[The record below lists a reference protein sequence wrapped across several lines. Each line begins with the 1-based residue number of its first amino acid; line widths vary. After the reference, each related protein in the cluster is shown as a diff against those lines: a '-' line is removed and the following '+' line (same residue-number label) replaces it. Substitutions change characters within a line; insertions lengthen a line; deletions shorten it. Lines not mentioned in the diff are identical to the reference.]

1 MTQIAKPVAA
11 KFMPEIRKAQAA
23 YIVDGLP
30 STLTFNAF
38 IAFSAALL
46 TTIGYGLI
54 LPIVA
59 WLAVLMGTLIM
70 RDVARRRLLRFHWIE
85 TQPAYALRV
94 LVGGAFLSG
103 LVWAALPYC
112 IPDFRITS
120 TGGLVFLA
128 MIGISAGAILR
139 GIGHSAVSLAFALPL
154 QLSLL
159 VCLIFN
165 VDGIFSSLMIIDV
178 LALML
183 VMVRSSQSAESVFI
197 SNVLSK
203 LEATALAQSL
213 GMANEEILQQ
223 NARLET
229 LANRDTTTGLA
240 NRAYFNGRL
249 LGDIAQASVGGVEV
263 ALLIVDLDRFK
274 SINDTLGHSAG
285 DAVLREVGRRL
296 VDVVEDEG
304 LIARLGGDE
313 FAVLVSGPDAR
324 ERAAA
329 CAARFAESSAVPI
342 AYSGAQSVVGVSMGL
357 AAYPAHAQS
366 AEELLACADMAV
378 YDAKAR
384 GRRQIR
390 EFDPVLKEQADRL
403 RLIEQ
408 DLEHAIVSGQIE
420 VWFQPQVLLE
430 SGEISGFEA
439 LVRWYHPHIGF
450 ISPPEI
456 ISAAQSMHLAEKLTG
471 YITAGVCRMLNRLP
485 GLDLP
490 DATVALNVSPREF
503 ALYSVADM
511 LELITSQ
518 HGINPSR
525 LEIEIT
531 EEAILDTEGA
541 GEQLK
546 RLENA
551 GYKLAVD
558 DFGMGHSSLA
568 YLISLKI
575 DRLKIDRSFA
585 KDVAASRGN
594 QKLIAALVGLGR
606 ALSLD
611 IVIEGVET
619 EDDAAVLATLG
630 CRIAQGYHFARPMP
644 PEALVAWILA
654 RRPENEPEPEK
665 KRKRK
670 VFA

>member
-1 MTQIAKPVAA
+1 MTQIAKPAAA
-11 KFMPEIRKAQAA
+11 KFLPEIRRAQAA
-23 YIVDGLP
+23 YLVDGLP
-30 STLTFNAF
+30 ATLFFNAV
-38 IAFSAALL
+38 IACSAALL
-46 TTIGYGLI
+46 TTIGHGLF
-54 LPIVA
+54 LSVVV
-59 WLAVLMGTLIM
+59 WLCVLLGTLAM
-70 RDVARRRLLRFHWIE
+70 RGVARNRLLRFHWVE
-85 TQPAYALRV
+85 TQPVYALRA
-94 LVGGAFLSG
+94 LVGGAFISG
-103 LVWAALPYC
+103 SVWAVLPYC
-112 IPDFRITS
+112 IPGFEVES
-120 TGGLVFLA
+120 TGALVFLV
-128 MIGISAGAILR
+128 MIGISAGSILR
-139 GIGHSAVSLAFALPL
+139 GIGHSNVSLAFSLPL
-154 QLSLL
+154 QVSLL
-159 VCLIFN
+159 LCLLRIEG
-165 VDGIFSSLMIIDV
+165 VFSSLMMINVI
-178 LALML
+178 ALMA
-183 VMVRSSQSAESVFI
+183 VMVRSSRSAERVFI

-213 GMANEEILQQ
+213 GIANDEILQQ
-223 NARLET
+223 NSRLET

-249 LGDIAQASVGGVEV
+249 LGDVARASVSGGEV
-263 ALLIVDLDRFK
+263 ALVIVDLDRFK

-296 VDVVEDEG
+296 IDIVKDEG

-313 FAVLVSGPDAR
+313 FAVLISGPDAR
-324 ERAAA
+324 DRAVA
-329 CAARFAESSAVPI
+329 CAARFAEASTVPI
-342 AYSGAQSVVGVSMGL
+342 AFSGVQSVVGISMGL

-378 YDAKAR
+378 YEAKAR
-384 GRRQIR
+384 GRRQLR
-390 EFDPVLKEQADRL
+390 EFDPGLKEQADRL

-430 SGEISGFEA
+430 SGDISGFEA

-585 KDVAASRGN
+585 KDVATSRGN

-654 RRPENEPEPEK
+654 RRHEDKPEPEK

>member
-1 MTQIAKPVAA
+1 
-11 KFMPEIRKAQAA
+11 MPEIRRAQAA

-30 STLTFNAF
+30 STLVFNSV
-38 IAFSAALL
+38 IACSATLL
-46 TTIGYGLI
+46 TAIGHGLS
-54 LPIVA
+54 LSVVV
-59 WLAVLMGTLIM
+59 WLVVLLGTLAM
-70 RDVARRRLLRFHWIE
+70 RGVARNRLLRFHWVE
-85 TQPAYALRV
+85 TQPVYALRV
-94 LVGGAFLSG
+94 LVAGAFISG
-103 LVWAALPYC
+103 SVWAALPYC
-112 IPDFRITS
+112 IPGFEVVS
-120 TGGLVFLA
+120 TGALVFLV
-128 MIGISAGAILR
+128 MIGISAGSILR
-139 GIGHSAVSLAFALPL
+139 GIGHSTVSLAFSLPL
-154 QLSLL
+154 QVSLL
-159 VCLIFN
+159 LCLLSIE
-165 VDGIFSSLMIIDV
+165 GAFSSLMIINV
-178 LALML
+178 IALMA
-183 VMVRSSQSAESVFI
+183 VMVRSSRSAEKVFI

-203 LEATALAQSL
+203 LEATELVQSL
-213 GMANEEILQQ
+213 GIANDEILQQ
-223 NARLET
+223 NSRLET

-249 LGDIAQASVGGVEV
+249 LGDIAQASVSSGEV

-296 VDVVEDEG
+296 VDVVEEEG

-313 FAVLVSGPDAR
+313 FAVLISGPDAR
-324 ERAAA
+324 NRAVA
-329 CAARFAESSAVPI
+329 CAARFTEASTVPI
-342 AYSGAQSVVGVSMGL
+342 AFAGAQSVVGISMGL
-357 AAYPAHAQS
+357 AVYPAHAQS

-378 YDAKAR
+378 YEAKAR
-384 GRRQIR
+384 GRRQLR
-390 EFDPVLKEQADRL
+390 EFDPGLKEQADRL

-408 DLEHAIVSGQIE
+408 DLEQAILSGQIE
-420 VWFQPQVLLE
+420 VWFQPQMLLE
-430 SGEISGFEA
+430 SDEISGFEA

-485 GLDLP
+485 DLDLP

-644 PEALVAWILA
+644 SEALVAWILA
-654 RRPENEPEPEK
+654 RRPEDNPEPEK

-670 VFA
+670 VLA

>member
-1 MTQIAKPVAA
+1 MTQIAKPAAA
-11 KFMPEIRKAQAA
+11 KFLPEIRRAQAA
-23 YIVDGLP
+23 YIVDELP
-30 STLTFNAF
+30 ATLFFNAV
-38 IAFSAALL
+38 IACSAALL
-46 TTIGYGLI
+46 TAIGHGLF
-54 LPIVA
+54 LSVVV
-59 WLAVLMGTLIM
+59 WLCVLLGTLAM
-70 RDVARRRLLRFHWIE
+70 RGVARNRLLRFHWVG
-85 TQPAYALRV
+85 TQPVYALRA
-94 LVGGAFLSG
+94 LVGGAFISG
-103 LVWAALPYC
+103 SVWAVLPYC
-112 IPDFRITS
+112 IPGFEVES
-120 TGGLVFLA
+120 TGALVFLV
-128 MIGISAGAILR
+128 MIGISAGSILR
-139 GIGHSAVSLAFALPL
+139 GIGHSNVSLAFSLPL
-154 QLSLL
+154 QVSLL
-159 VCLIFN
+159 LCLLRIEG
-165 VDGIFSSLMIIDV
+165 VFSSLMMINVIV
-178 LALML
+178 LMA
-183 VMVRSSQSAESVFI
+183 VMVRSSRSAERVFI

-213 GMANEEILQQ
+213 GIANDEILQQ
-223 NARLET
+223 NSRLET

-249 LGDIAQASVGGVEV
+249 LGDVAQASVSGGEV
-263 ALLIVDLDRFK
+263 ALVIVDLDRFK

-296 VDVVEDEG
+296 IDIVKDEG

-313 FAVLVSGPDAR
+313 FAVLISGPDAR
-324 ERAAA
+324 DRAVA
-329 CAARFAESSAVPI
+329 CAARFAEASTLPI
-342 AYSGAQSVVGVSMGL
+342 AFSGVQSVVGISMGL

-378 YDAKAR
+378 YEAKAR
-384 GRRQIR
+384 GRRQLR
-390 EFDPVLKEQADRL
+390 EFDPGLKEQADRL

-420 VWFQPQVLLE
+420 VWFQPQVRLE
-430 SGEISGFEA
+430 SGDISGFEA

-594 QKLIAALVGLGR
+594 QKLIAALVGLGQ

-654 RRPENEPEPEK
+654 RRPEDKPEPEK

>member
-1 MTQIAKPVAA
+1 MTQIAKPAAA
-11 KFMPEIRKAQAA
+11 KFLPEIRTAQAV
-23 YIVDGLP
+23 YIVDGL
-30 STLTFNAF
+30 SATLVFNAV
-38 IAFSAALL
+38 IACSAALL
-46 TTIGYGLI
+46 ATVGYGLSLSVVVWLVI
-54 LPIVA
+54 L
-59 WLAVLMGTLIM
+59 LGTLAI
-70 RDVARRRLLRFHWIE
+70 RGVARNRLLRFRWVE
-85 TQPAYALRV
+85 TRPEYALRV
-94 LVGGAFLSG
+94 LVGGALISG
-103 LVWAALPYC
+103 LVWAVLPYC
-112 IPDFRITS
+112 IPGFEITG
-120 TGGLVFLA
+120 TGALVFLV
-128 MIGISAGAILR
+128 MIGISAGSILR
-139 GIGHSAVSLAFALPL
+139 GIGHSGVSLAFSLPL
-154 QLSLL
+154 QVSLL
-159 VCLIFN
+159 LCLLGI
-165 VDGIFSSLMIIDV
+165 DGIFSSLMMINVI
-178 LALML
+178 ALMA
-183 VMVRSSQSAESVFI
+183 VMVRSSRSAEAVFI

-203 LEATALAQSL
+203 LEATELVQSL
-213 GMANEEILQQ
+213 GIANDEILQQ

-240 NRAYFNGRL
+240 NRMYFNGRL
-249 LGDIAQASVGGVEV
+249 LGDIAQASVRGGEV

-296 VDVVEDEG
+296 VGIVGDDG

-313 FAVLVSGPDAR
+313 FAVLISGPDAR
-324 ERAAA
+324 DRAAA
-329 CAARFAESSAVPI
+329 WATRFAEASTVPI
-342 AYSGAQSVVGVSMGL
+342 SFGGAQSAIGISMGL
-357 AAYPAHAQS
+357 AAYPAHAHS
-366 AEELLACADMAV
+366 AEELLACADMSV
-378 YDAKAR
+378 YEAKAR
-384 GRRQIR
+384 GRRQLR
-390 EFDPVLKEQADRL
+390 EFDPGLKEQADRL

-408 DLEHAIVSGQIE
+408 ELEQAILSGQIE

-430 SGEISGFEA
+430 TGEISGFEA
-439 LVRWYHPHIGF
+439 LVRWHHPHIGF

-485 GLDLP
+485 DLDLP

-594 QKLIAALVGLGR
+594 QKLIAALVGLGH

-619 EDDAAVLATLG
+619 EEDAAVLAKLG
-630 CRIAQGYHFARPMP
+630 CRIAQGYYFARPMP

-654 RRPENEPEPEK
+654 RKPEDRPEPEK

-670 VFA
+670 VLA